1 MLFEIFL
8 LFIGSLMLYFGAE
21 GLVRGSVG
29 IAFRMGISALVI
41 GLTFVAFGTSS
52 PELVVSLSAG
62 AEGDSEIALGNV
74 IGSNICNVAL
84 ILGVASLIKPIEVN
98 LTYIRDDI
106 LIMIGFSVVMILF
119 LTDGMIGRIEGGI
132 FTFGIISYVF
142 YSIYKSRKKR
152 KTPEVLDEVPREK
165 APMWRNIVFF
175 LGGLGIL
182 IYGARIFVASAVT
195 IAEVIGVSKTV
206 IGISVVAFGTSLPE
220 LATSAVASIK
230 GESDV
235 SLGNVVGSNIFNIL
249 MILGITGMIFPIPAI
264 DVNYIDLGIMML
276 VTLIIIPLSL
286 QKGKLTRWNGLLLL
300 SIYVGYIY
308 YLYAQSV

>member
-1 MLFEIFL
+1 M
-8 LFIGSLMLYFGAE
+8 
-21 GLVRGSVG
+21 
-29 IAFRMGISALVI
+29 
-41 GLTFVAFGTSS
+41 
-52 PELVVSLSAG
+52 
-62 AEGDSEIALGNV
+62 
-74 IGSNICNVAL
+74 
-84 ILGVASLIKPIEVN
+84 
-98 LTYIRDDI
+98 
-106 LIMIGFSVVMILF
+106 
-119 LTDGMIGRIEGGI
+119 
-132 FTFGIISYVF
+132 
-142 YSIYKSRKKR
+142 
-152 KTPEVLDEVPREK
+152 
-165 APMWRNIVFF
+165 
-175 LGGLGIL
+175 